1 MLKLLKMI
9 KRSGVVLLILAAAFI
24 VLQVYCD
31 LQIPVYM
38 QRILKIAMSSGTST
52 SSGTEAMEAQIP
64 GTVLY
69 LLLSFGASAMTVILS
84 SRAISTLIVTIR
96 KRLFD
101 RVQVLSAENI
111 DSVTTISLVNLCTS
125 DLLNIQ
131 VIAVS
136 LFTAVVKVPL
146 IMVWV
151 SYRISQYSFTWIF
164 AIVISGAL
172 YAIFIA
178 IILVKSTPHVKKLQ
192 KQTDRISMLIM
203 QKLSGL
209 DVIRAFNAQD
219 ATNQTFQQANEEM
232 YDSEKKSQ
240 LPNAMMVPGS
250 ILSMSI
256 MYPYIY
262 LVGAFALSTMAMD
275 LREDYLS
282 AMLTFTP
289 YAFQF
294 MSAFS
299 LLVLVIIQYPKAK
312 VSAGRINEILNLEPV
327 VRDGSGAAPREEGT
341 VRFSHV
347 SFTFPGAKESFIR
360 DLDFE
365 CKKGSTVAVI
375 GPTGCGKTTLI
386 NLLMRFYDVT
396 EGEVFLDGV
405 NVREY
410 PLKELRQRISLT
422 QQKAVLFSGTLASNV
437 VYGCEDKRDDID
449 YIRAAGYASGS
460 DEFVSQIPEEYET
473 TVSRGGSNFSGG
485 QRQRISIARTVAKP
499 AEILIFDDSFS
510 ALDFKTD
517 RTVRDRLSEKYPDQ
531 TKIIV
536 AQRIGTILD
545 ADQILVMENG
555 QIVGKGTH
563 RELLSSCQ
571 TYREIAESQ
580 LSQEELPQ

>member
-9 KRSGVVLLILAAAFI
+9 KWPGVVLLILAAVFI
-24 VLQVYCD
+24 VLQIYCD

-38 QRILKIAMSSGTST
+38 QKILKIAMSSDASSST
-52 SSGTEAMEAQIP
+52 GKEAMIAQIP

-69 LLLSFGASAMTVILS
+69 LLLSFLSSAMTVILS
-84 SRAISTLIVTIR
+84 SKAISTLIVAIR
-96 KRLFD
+96 KHLFD
-101 RVQVLSAENI
+101 KVQELSAENI
-111 DSVTTISLVNLCTS
+111 DSVTVTSLVNRCTS

-131 VIAVS
+131 NIAGY
-136 LFTAVVKVPL
+136 LFQAVVKVPL
-146 IMVWV
+146 IFVWV
-151 SYRISQYSFTWIF
+151 SIKISQYSFSWIF
-164 AIVISGAL
+164 AIVISAAL
-172 YAIFIA
+172 YAVFIS
-178 IILVKSTPHVKKLQ
+178 IILVKSTPYVKKLQ
-192 KQTDRISMLIM
+192 KQADGITMLIM

-209 DVIRAFNAQD
+209 DVIRAYNAQE
-219 ATNQTFQQANEEM
+219 ATNQTFQKANDEV

-240 LPNAMMVPGS
+240 LPNALMVPGS

-275 LREDYLS
+275 LREGYLS

-289 YAFQF
+289 YAYQF
-294 MSAFS
+294 ISAFS
-299 LLVLVIIQYPKAK
+299 LLVLVIISYPKAR
-312 VSAGRINEILNLEPV
+312 VSAGRINEVLNLEPAV
-327 VRDGSGAAPREEGT
+327 KDGSGAAPSQEGT

-347 SFTFPGAKESFIR
+347 SFMFPGAKEPFIR

-386 NLLMRFYDVT
+386 NLLMRFYDAT

-410 PLKELRQRISLT
+410 SLEEVRKRISLT

-437 VYGCEDKRDDID
+437 VYGCEDRRDDIE

-460 DEFVSQIPEEYET
+460 DEFVSQIPEGYEAA
-473 TVSRGGSNFSGG
+473 VSRGGSNFSGG

-517 RTVRDRLSEKYPDQ
+517 RTVRDRLNEKYPDR

-580 LSQEELPQ
+580 LSKEELPQ

>member
-1 MLKLLKMI
+1 MFKLFKLI

-24 VLQVYCD
+24 VLQIYCD

-38 QRILKIAMSSGTST
+38 QKILKIAMGSDASSSSGK
-52 SSGTEAMEAQIP
+52 EAMIAQIP

-69 LLLSFGASAMTVILS
+69 LLLSFLSSAMTVILS
-84 SRAISTLIVTIR
+84 SRAISSLIVVIR

-101 RVQVLSAENI
+101 KVQALSAENI
-111 DSVTTISLVNLCTS
+111 DSVTVTSLVNRCTS

-131 VIAVS
+131 NIAGY
-136 LFTAVVKVPL
+136 LFQAVVKVPV
-146 IMVWV
+146 IFVWV
-151 SYRISQYSFTWIF
+151 SFKISQYSFSWIF
-164 AIVISGAL
+164 AIVISAAL
-172 YAIFIA
+172 YAIFITF
-178 IILVKSTPHVKKLQ
+178 ILVKSTPYVKKLQ
-192 KQTDRISMLIM
+192 KQADGITMLIM
-203 QKLSGL
+203 QKLKGI
-209 DVIRAFNAQD
+209 DVIRAYNAQD
-219 ATNQTFQQANEEM
+219 ATNQTFQKANEEV
-232 YDSEKKSQ
+232 YDSEKNSQ
-240 LPNAMMVPGS
+240 LPNALMVPGS

-275 LREDYLS
+275 LREGYLS

-289 YAFQF
+289 YAYQF
-294 MSAFS
+294 ISAFS
-299 LLVLVIIQYPKAK
+299 LLVLVVISYPKAK
-312 VSAGRINEILNLEPV
+312 VSAGRINEVLNLEPA
-327 VRDGSGAAPREEGT
+327 VRDGSGAVPREEGT

-347 SFTFPGAKESFIR
+347 SFMFPGSKEAFIR

-386 NLLMRFYDVT
+386 NLLMRFYDAT
-396 EGEVFLDGV
+396 EGDVFLDGV

-410 PLKELRQRISLT
+410 PLEELRKRISLT

-437 VYGCEDKRDDID
+437 VYGCEDRRDDID

-460 DEFVSQIPEEYET
+460 DEFVSQIPEEYEAA
-473 TVSRGGSNFSGG
+473 VSRGGSNFSGG

-517 RTVRDRLSEKYPDQ
+517 RTVRDRLNEKYPDQ

-536 AQRIGTILD
+536 AQRIGTIMD

-563 RELLSSCQ
+563 RELLSACQ

>member
-9 KRSGVVLLILAAAFI
+9 KWPGVVLLILAAVFI
-24 VLQVYCD
+24 VLQIYCD

-38 QRILKIAMSSGTST
+38 QKILKIAMSSDASSST
-52 SSGTEAMEAQIP
+52 GKEAMIAQIP

-69 LLLSFGASAMTVILS
+69 LLLSFLSSAMTVILS
-84 SRAISTLIVTIR
+84 SKAISTLIVAIR
-96 KRLFD
+96 KHLFD
-101 RVQVLSAENI
+101 KVQELSAENI
-111 DSVTTISLVNLCTS
+111 DSVTVTSLVNRCTS

-131 VIAVS
+131 NIAGY
-136 LFTAVVKVPL
+136 LFQAVVKVPL
-146 IMVWV
+146 IFVWV
-151 SYRISQYSFTWIF
+151 SIKISQYSFSWIF
-164 AIVISGAL
+164 AIVISAAL
-172 YAIFIA
+172 YAVFIS
-178 IILVKSTPHVKKLQ
+178 IILVKSTPYVKKLQ
-192 KQTDRISMLIM
+192 KQADGITMLIM

-209 DVIRAFNAQD
+209 DVIRAYNAQE
-219 ATNQTFQQANEEM
+219 ATNQTFQKANDEV

-240 LPNAMMVPGS
+240 LPNALMVPGS

-275 LREDYLS
+275 LREGYLS

-289 YAFQF
+289 YAYQF
-294 MSAFS
+294 ISAFS
-299 LLVLVIIQYPKAK
+299 LLVLVIISYPKAR
-312 VSAGRINEILNLEPV
+312 VSAGRINEVLNLEPAV
-327 VRDGSGAAPREEGT
+327 KDGSGAAPSQEGT

-347 SFTFPGAKESFIR
+347 SFMFPGAKEPFIR

-386 NLLMRFYDVT
+386 NLLMRFYDAT

-410 PLKELRQRISLT
+410 SLEEVRKRISLT

-437 VYGCEDKRDDID
+437 VYGCEDRRDDIE

-460 DEFVSQIPEEYET
+460 DEFVSQIPEGYEAA
-473 TVSRGGSNFSGG
+473 VSRGGSNFSGG

-517 RTVRDRLSEKYPDQ
+517 RTVRDRLNEKYPDR

-580 LSQEELPQ
+580 LSQEELSQ